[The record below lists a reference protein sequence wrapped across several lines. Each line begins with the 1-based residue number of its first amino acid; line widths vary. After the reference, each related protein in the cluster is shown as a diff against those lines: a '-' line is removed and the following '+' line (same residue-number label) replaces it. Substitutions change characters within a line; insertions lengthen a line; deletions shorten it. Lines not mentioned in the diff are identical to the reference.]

1 MAYRVAWSPRAVEDL
16 ESIAKYIS
24 TDSAA
29 YAAAVVK
36 SILNTARNLS
46 HFPRSGRVV
55 PEIADESIREWFAY
69 SYRIIYRIDEEGIT
83 IAAIVHGR
91 RLLDF

>member
-16 ESIAKYIS
+16 EAIAHYIAV
-24 TDSAA
+24 DSSA

-46 HFPRSGRVV
+46 QFPFAGRIV
-55 PEIADESIREWFAY
+55 PELSDENIREWFAY
-69 SYRIIYRIDEEGIT
+69 SYRIIYRIEDEVVT
-83 IAAIVHGR
+83 VATVVHGK
-91 RLLDF
+91 RLLSL